1 MYKHQGW
8 ADGYKPRC
16 IALCLTMQHL
26 YTCLLAWW
34 CAGRGGAP
42 RAGPQQVLKLQHSAD
57 EMPLEVVVQV
67 SLHQH
72 QHLPGWL

>member
-1 MYKHQGW
+1 VV
-8 ADGYKPRC
+8 
-16 IALCLTMQHL
+16 T
-26 YTCLLAWW
+26 
-34 CAGRGGAP
+34 
-42 RAGPQQVLKLQHSAD
+42 LQHSSD